1 MQYICAYKLLII
13 TSCMSSQQV
22 PHHHTVED
30 TNDQRISISPG
41 GLSVQPKK
49 ASKSPRH
56 TKKTKSNSVWL
67 KTESSFNTGKH
78 LWEVDVGQK
87 VDWGVGVCS
96 CESGKIV
103 NDTVLCFNADSGYN
117 IQQTHETDK
126 STLDVTSGPRK
137 IGVYLDCERNLVS
150 FYNADRMS
158 LIDTRVLSK
167 PSPHS
172 LCLSPG
178 LYLDG
183 KNSDPLTV
191 CWY

>member
-1 MQYICAYKLLII
+1 MC
-13 TSCMSSQQV
+13 SQQV

-30 TNDQRISISPG
+30 KGDKNIRVSPS
-41 GLSVQPKK
+41 GLCILPKK
-49 ASKSPRH
+49 VSKTYKIKP
-56 TKKTKSNSVWL
+56 NSLWL
-67 KTESSFNTGKH
+67 KAVSAFTTGTH
-78 LWEVDVGQK
+78 FWEVNVGKK
-87 VDWGVGVCS
+87 VDWGVGLCS

-103 NDTVLCFNADSGYN
+103 NDTVLCFKIDTGYK
-117 IQQTHETDK
+117 IQQTHDTDQ
-126 STLDVTSGPRK
+126 STVTLTSGLRK
-137 IGVYLDCERNLVS
+137 IGVFLDCKRNQVS
-150 FYNADRMS
+150 FYNTEGMV

-183 KNSDPLTV
+183 KNSDPLSI

>member
-1 MQYICAYKLLII
+1 M
-13 TSCMSSQQV
+13 

-30 TNDQRISISPG
+30 NGDQTMRISPSRLCI
-41 GLSVQPKK
+41 QPKK
-49 ASKSPRH
+49 ASKRH
-56 TKKTKSNSVWL
+56 KIKPDSLWL
-67 KTESSFNTGKH
+67 KTVSSFSTGTH
-78 LWEVDVGQK
+78 FWEVDVGKK

-103 NDTVLCFNADSGYN
+103 NDTVLCFNTDSGYN
-117 IQQTHETDK
+117 IQQTHDKEK
-126 STLDVTSGPRK
+126 STVNLTPGPRK
-137 IGVYLDCERNLVS
+137 IGVYLDCAKNQVS
-150 FYNADRMS
+150 FYNADRMA

-167 PSPHS
+167 PSPYS

-183 KNSDPLTV
+183 KNSDPLTI

>member
-1 MQYICAYKLLII
+1 M
-13 TSCMSSQQV
+13 

-30 TNDQRISISPG
+30 RGDQSISISPN
-41 GLSVQPKK
+41 GLCIQPKK
-49 ASKSPRH
+49 ASKIQKNKP
-56 TKKTKSNSVWL
+56 NSLWL
-67 KTESSFNTGKH
+67 KTVSSFNKGKH
-78 LWEVDVGQK
+78 FWELDVGTK

-103 NDTVLCFNADSGYN
+103 NDTVLCFNSDSGYN
-117 IQQTHETDK
+117 IQQTHDVDR
-126 STLDVTSGPRK
+126 STVDLTSRPRK
-137 IGVYLDCERNLVS
+137 IGVYLDCERNQVS
-150 FYNADRMS
+150 FYNADRMI

-167 PSPHS
+167 PPPHV